1 MKQYSEIGKLIKEGK
16 TSNEIREQII
26 EFPYNP
32 SVEYFM
38 QLGYKK
44 STAKKYRRKLE
55 KNNEKLEAEEFE
67 FIISTNANSKKV
79 ILDTCALGYKR
90 TINLVENAEEVT
102 VLLATIREMDTHK
115 DMKKA
120 IETGNTYFAE
130 NMRRYSKK
138 FLLEDKYRLV
148 PFDGIK
154 KNNYHDDIII
164 QYLLITPVKDR
175 PTILTA
181 DANLADKAKCH
192 GLEYILYNPK
202 IFILKIPKD
211 NNKKNQETK
220 HEMEKTVQETSKITP
235 EQKFQDK
242 DEAKQLEKKKEQR
255 SDKIVINGV
264 VVQVKEENVKIKKY
278 NNTAIVMQLMENG
291 KYEEVFGDDIISTAK
306 KFVILVSKRKTSSI
320 DMTRVKIENATITEE
335 TDQYFY
341 LNEIY
346 AEQWITEEIAEIA
359 KDLF

>member
-1 MKQYSEIGKLIKEGK
+1 MDWNIYC
-16 TSNEIREQII
+16 II
-26 EFPYNP
+26 
-32 SVEYFM
+32 
-38 QLGYKK
+38 Q
-44 STAKKYRRKLE
+44 
-55 KNNEKLEAEEFE
+55 
-67 FIISTNANSKKV
+67 
-79 ILDTCALGYKR
+79 
-90 TINLVENAEEVT
+90 
-102 VLLATIREMDTHK
+102 
-115 DMKKA
+115 
-120 IETGNTYFAE
+120 
-130 NMRRYSKK
+130 K
-138 FLLEDKYRLV
+138 FLYM
-148 PFDGIK
+148 
-154 KNNYHDDIII
+154 
-164 QYLLITPVKDR
+164 
-175 PTILTA
+175 
-181 DANLADKAKCH
+181 
-192 GLEYILYNPK
+192 
-202 IFILKIPKD
+202 KIPKD

-220 HEMEKTVQETSKITP
+220 HEMEKTVQETSKIT
-235 EQKFQDK
+235 QKFHNK

-264 VVQVKEENVKIKKY
+264 VLQVKEENVKIKKY